1 MKVDIKKTV
10 GKWISKRQYESGYQK
25 DNMKVD
31 IKKTI

>member
-1 MKVDIKKTV
+1 MKVDINK
-10 GKWISKRQYESGYQK
+10 SGYQKDNMKVDSGHQK